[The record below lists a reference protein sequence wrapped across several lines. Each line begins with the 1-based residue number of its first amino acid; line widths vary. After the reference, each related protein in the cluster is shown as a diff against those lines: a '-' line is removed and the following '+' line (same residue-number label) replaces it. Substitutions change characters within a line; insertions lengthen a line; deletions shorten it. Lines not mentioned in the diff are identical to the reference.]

1 MRLIDKVAQP
11 LRSLL
16 TNDIK
21 IRVAKGVNEMKDK
34 CLNILLIEDSKLD
47 ADLIREML
55 NKVKNFSF
63 NLETVA
69 RLSTGLA
76 SLDKGG
82 IDLVL
87 LDLLLPDSQGLN
99 TFNRVFAQE
108 PEVPIIILSIL
119 EDERLAMKAVENGA
133 QDYLFKGQLDNDL
146 LARSIGYAL
155 MRKQAEKELRIAL
168 QEKEILLREIHH
180 RVKNNL
186 QVISSLLYLQE
197 RYIEDERYKYIFKDT
212 RNRIKSM
219 ALIHDR
225 LCHSPNLSNINFAE
239 YIKDTANTLLQSYKT
254 PDKIILS
261 IDVEDIVIS
270 IESAVPCGLI
280 LNELISNSLKH
291 AFPEGKE
298 GEIQLSFYRS
308 AAGLITLMVSDNGV
322 GFPNDFDFKDSKS
335 LGMKLINLLVHQ
347 INGTLELDRTGGTSF
362 KISFSEFWPRPTGA
376 I

>member
-1 MRLIDKVAQP
+1 
-11 LRSLL
+11 
-16 TNDIK
+16 
-21 IRVAKGVNEMKDK
+21 
-34 CLNILLIEDSKLD
+34 
-47 ADLIREML
+47 
-55 NKVKNFSF
+55 
-63 NLETVA
+63 
-69 RLSTGLA
+69 
-76 SLDKGG
+76 
-82 IDLVL
+82 
-87 LDLLLPDSQGLN
+87 
-99 TFNRVFAQE
+99 
-108 PEVPIIILSIL
+108 
-119 EDERLAMKAVENGA
+119 
-133 QDYLFKGQLDNDL
+133 
-146 LARSIGYAL
+146 
-155 MRKQAEKELRIAL
+155 
-168 QEKEILLREIHH
+168 
-180 RVKNNL
+180 
-186 QVISSLLYLQE
+186 
-197 RYIEDERYKYIFKDT
+197 
-212 RNRIKSM
+212 M
-219 ALIHDR
+219 ALIHDK
-225 LCHSPNLSNINFAE
+225 LCNSPNLSNINFAE